1 MASLWRLYTRSL
13 ATHPLRTRMV
23 ASASLFTVADVVSQ
37 QAIERRGRLH
47 DPVRTMRLAFYGGF
61 IFAPLVNTWLGVL
74 EKVVIPGHKV
84 ATVALKVVLDV
95 GCWGPTIIAVFWSMT
110 GFLEMQSLEEVKERV
125 RNAYFPALQKSVM
138 VFGPSQVIN
147 FTFVPVP
154 HRMLFT
160 QLVGL
165 GWNVFLSYSSGR
177 LQAEKEPL
185 TRHSEIKERDG
196 LVLQQIGI

>member
-1 MASLWRLYTRSL
+1 
-13 ATHPLRTRMV
+13 
-23 ASASLFTVADVVSQ
+23 
-37 QAIERRGRLH
+37 
-47 DPVRTMRLAFYGGF
+47 MRLAVYGGF

-84 ATVALKVVLDV
+84 ATVALKVALDIF
-95 GCWGPTIIAVFWSMT
+95 GWGPVVVGVFWTMT
-110 GFLEMQSLEEVKERV
+110 GFMEMQSLEEVKERV
-125 RNAYFPALQKSVM
+125 RNAYFPALQKSFM
-138 VFGPSQVIN
+138 VFGPAQMIN

-160 QLVGL
+160 QCVGL

-177 LQAEKEPL
+177 LQAQKEKEPR

-196 LVLQQIGI
+196 MILQQIGI